1 MARMLIIGLD
11 GADPALAAPW
21 MEDGTLPNLHA
32 LARAGTLLPLR
43 STMPPATFPAWTTC
57 ATGVNPGRHGV
68 FDFTDMPPGGY
79 ALRFVNRTFR
89 RVPAVWNTLS
99 DAGARVG
106 VLGVP
111 GTYPP
116 EQVNGFMV
124 SGFDSPVATSI
135 DRSFVYPPEYHDDVQ
150 GWRFAD
156 FQEHN
161 TGPGW
166 RERVGTLLRMQGR
179 RDACGTGGWHERAR
193 ARLLAKIAD
202 KEAAALRLLRR
213 EPWDFFMAVFG
224 ETDTVSHHFWRFH
237 DPHSPRH
244 EADPVLSNAVRE
256 VYARLDTTV
265 GRMVE
270 ASCAEHVLIVS
281 DHGFMGAGTGVIHLN
296 NFLAERG
303 LLRFSGGNESAL
315 KSMALRF
322 APERARGALFR
333 RFTGLAAGAETRS
346 RFGGIDWSATRAYS
360 EELDY
365 FPSIRVNLAGREPQ
379 GIVRPEDYDAFVA
392 ELCAALEAWGPIARA
407 LPRASV
413 YDGPHVDRAPDILIE
428 PALENGYRPACLR
441 ARGGPSFR
449 RMDPAEYAG
458 GKERG
463 MNGVHRSPGLLV
475 SNTPVTKPDPGL
487 EDIAPTALSALGGA
501 GPPMDGRPLWGA
513 APNGSLPAG
522 PVAPEESMSEAD
534 EAELAARL
542 RVLGYLE

>member
-11 GADPALAAPW
+11 GADPALAARW
-21 MEDGTLPNLHA
+21 MAEGTLPNLSA
-32 LARAGTLLPLR
+32 LARAGALLPLR
-43 STMPPATFPAWTTC
+43 STMPPATFPAWSTC

-89 RVPAVWNTLS
+89 RVPAVWNALS

-116 EQVNGFMV
+116 ERVNGFMV

-156 FQEHN
+156 FQEHR

-166 RERVGTLLRMQGR
+166 
-179 RDACGTGGWHERAR
+179 HEKAR
-193 ARLLAKIAD
+193 ALLLAKIAD
-202 KEAAALRLLRR
+202 KEAAALRLLRH

-237 DPHSPRH
+237 DPGSPRH
-244 EADPVLSNAVRE
+244 QADPVLSNAIRD

-265 GRMVE
+265 GRMAEV
-270 ASCAEHVLIVS
+270 SGAEHVLVVS

-303 LLRFSGGNESAL
+303 LLRFSGGGESTL
-315 KSMALRF
+315 KTMALRF

-333 RFTGLAAGAETRS
+333 RFTGLAAGAESRS

-365 FPSIRVNLAGREPQ
+365 FPNIRVNLAGREPQ
-379 GIVRPEDYDAFVA
+379 GVVRPEDYDGFVA
-392 ELCAALEAWGPIARA
+392 ELCAMLESWGPVARA
-407 LPRASV
+407 LPRDSV
-413 YDGPHVDRAPDILIE
+413 YDGPYVDRAPDILIE
-428 PALENGYRPACLR
+428 PASENGYRHACLR

-475 SNTPVTKPDPGL
+475 SGTPVTKADPGL
-487 EDIAPTALSALGGA
+487 EDIAPTALSALGAA
-501 GPPMDGRPLWGA
+501 GPPMEGRPLWGA
-513 APNGSLPAG
+513 AAERVLPSG
-522 PVAPEESMSEAD
+522 PTAPEQSMNAAE
-534 EAELAARL
+534 EAEMAARL
-542 RVLGYLE
+542 RALGYLE

>member
-1 MARMLIIGLD
+1 MLIIGLD
-11 GADPALAAPW
+11 GADPALAARW
-21 MEDGTLPNLHA
+21 MDEGTLPNLRA
-32 LARAGTLLPLR
+32 LTRAGALLPLR

-79 ALRFVNRTFR
+79 AVRFVNRTFR
-89 RVPAVWNTLS
+89 RVPAVWNALS

-111 GTYPP
+111 GTWPP
-116 EQVNGFMV
+116 ERVNGFMV

-135 DRSFVYPPEYHDDVQ
+135 DRSFVEPREYLGDVQ

-156 FQEHN
+156 FQEHD

-166 RERVGTLLRMQGR
+166 HARGR
-179 RDACGTGGWHERAR
+179 AL
-193 ARLLAKIAD
+193 LLAKIAD
-202 KEAAALRLLRR
+202 KETAALRLLRR

-224 ETDTVSHHFWRFH
+224 ETDTASHHFWRFC
-237 DPHSPRH
+237 DPSSPRH
-244 EADPVLSNAVRE
+244 QYEPELSNTIRE
-256 VYARLDTTV
+256 VYARLDATV

-270 ASCAEHVLIVS
+270 VSGAEHVLVVS

-296 NFLAERG
+296 NFLAERS
-303 LLRFSGGNESAL
+303 LLRFSGSGKSVL
-315 KSMALRF
+315 KSLALRF

-333 RFTGLAAGAETRS
+333 RFTGLAAGAESQS

-365 FPSIRVNLAGREPQ
+365 FPSIRVNLMGREPQ
-379 GIVRPEDYDAFVA
+379 GTVRPEEYGRFVD
-392 ELCAALEAWGPIARA
+392 ELCAALEAWGPVSRA
-407 LPRASV
+407 VPRASV
-413 YDGPHVDRAPDILIE
+413 YDGPRADRAPDILVV
-428 PALENGYRPACLR
+428 PADENGYRHACLR
-441 ARGGPSFR
+441 ARGGASFR
-449 RMDPAEYAG
+449 HMHPGEYAG

-475 SNTPVTKPDPGL
+475 SNTPVTKSDPGL
-487 EDIAPTALSALGGA
+487 EDIAPTALAALGAA
-501 GPPMDGRPLWGA
+501 GPPMEGRSLWCAGA
-513 APNGSLPAG
+513 ADSVASG
-522 PVAPEESMSEAD
+522 PVPAEQQMSPAE

-542 RVLGYLE
+542 RALGYLE

>member
-1 MARMLIIGLD
+1 MLIIGLD
-11 GADPALAAPW
+11 GADPALAARW
-21 MEDGTLPNLHA
+21 MEEGTLPNLRA
-32 LARAGTLLPLR
+32 LAKAGALLPLR

-89 RVPAVWNTLS
+89 RVHAVWNALS

-116 EQVNGFMV
+116 ERVNGFMV

-135 DRSFVYPPEYHDDVQ
+135 DRSFVEPPEYHDDVR

-156 FQEHN
+156 FQEHR
-161 TGPGW
+161 TGP
-166 RERVGTLLRMQGR
+166 
-179 RDACGTGGWHERAR
+179 GWHERAR
-193 ARLLAKIAD
+193 ALLLAKIAD

-224 ETDTVSHHFWRFH
+224 ETDTASHHFWRFQ
-237 DPHSPRH
+237 DPNSPRH
-244 EADPVLSNAVRE
+244 QAVPALANTIRE
-256 VYARLDTTV
+256 VYARLDATV

-270 ASCAEHVLIVS
+270 ASGAEHVLVVS
-281 DHGFMGAGTGVIHLN
+281 DHGFTGAGTGVIHLN

-303 LLRFSGGNESAL
+303 LLRFSGGGRSAL
-315 KSMALRF
+315 KALALRF

-333 RFTGLAAGAETRS
+333 RFTGLAASAESRS

-365 FPSIRVNLAGREPQ
+365 FPSIRINLAGREPQ
-379 GIVRPEDYDAFVA
+379 GTVRPEDYDAFVA
-392 ELCAALEAWGPIARA
+392 DLCAALESWGPVARA
-407 LPRASV
+407 LPRAAV

-428 PALENGYRPACLR
+428 PANENGYRHACLR

-449 RMDPAEYAG
+449 RMDPVEYVG

-475 SNTPVTKPDPGL
+475 SNTPVTKPSPGL
-487 EDIAPTALSALGGA
+487 EDIAPTALAALGAA
-501 GPPMDGRPLWGA
+501 GPPMEGRPLWGA
-513 APNGSLPAG
+513 PSGNIAPSG
-522 PVAPEESMSEAD
+522 PMAPEESMSPAE
-534 EAELAARL
+534 EAEMAARL
-542 RVLGYLE
+542 RALGYLE

>member
-11 GADPALAAPW
+11 GADPALVARW
-21 MEDGTLPNLHA
+21 MEDGTLPNLRA
-32 LARAGTLLPLR
+32 LARSGAMLPLR

-57 ATGVNPGRHGV
+57 STGVNPGRHGV

-79 ALRFVNRTFR
+79 AVRFVNRTFR
-89 RVPAVWNTLS
+89 RAPAVWNALS

-111 GTYPP
+111 GTWPP
-116 EQVNGFMV
+116 EPVNGFMV

-135 DRSFVYPPEYHDDVQ
+135 DRSFVWPPEYHDDVQ

-156 FQEHN
+156 FQEHR
-161 TGPGW
+161 TGP
-166 RERVGTLLRMQGR
+166 
-179 RDACGTGGWHERAR
+179 GWHERAR
-193 ARLLAKIAD
+193 SLLLSKIAD

-237 DPHSPRH
+237 DAASPRH
-244 EADPVLSNAVRE
+244 EANPSLADAIRE
-256 VYARLDTTV
+256 VYARLDATV
-265 GRMVE
+265 GRMAEV
-270 ASCAEHVLIVS
+270 SGAEHVLVVS

-303 LLRFSGGNESAL
+303 LLRFSGGGRSPL
-315 KSMALRF
+315 KSLALLF

-333 RFTGLAAGAETRS
+333 RFTGLAANAESRS
-346 RFGGIDWSATRAYS
+346 RFGGLDWSATRAYS

-365 FPSIRVNLAGREPQ
+365 FPSVRINLAGREPQ
-379 GIVRPEDYDAFVA
+379 GTVRPEEYDGFVA
-392 ELCAALEAWGPIARA
+392 ELCAMLEAWGPVARA

-413 YDGPHVDRAPDILIE
+413 YDGPHVDRAPDILVE
-428 PALENGYRPACLR
+428 PACENGYRHACLR
-441 ARGGPSFR
+441 ARGGSSFR

-475 SNTPVTKPDPGL
+475 SNAPVTRPDPGL
-487 EDIAPTALSALGGA
+487 EDIAPTVLSALGAA
-501 GPPMDGRPLWGA
+501 GPPMDGRPLWGTA
-513 APNGSLPAG
+513 RDAVSDSG
-522 PVAPEESMSEAD
+522 PMAPEESMSAAE
-534 EAELAARL
+534 EAEMAARL
-542 RVLGYLE
+542 RTLGYLE